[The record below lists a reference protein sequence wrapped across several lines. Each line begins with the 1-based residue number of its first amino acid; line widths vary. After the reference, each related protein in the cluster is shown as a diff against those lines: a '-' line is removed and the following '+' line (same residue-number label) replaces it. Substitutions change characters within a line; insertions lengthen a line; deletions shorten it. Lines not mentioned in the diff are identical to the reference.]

1 MTATRP
7 VDHPGSA
14 QRGRQDRIR
23 LTRSVSFAI
32 FLQLLTIYF
41 WSSPVVAQSTY
52 GSILGTVTDQK
63 GEVIPSAKVTLNDR
77 GKSTERTG
85 VSNQSGDYGFTNV
98 GPGLYDLTVEM
109 SGFQTAHIENIS
121 LQASETKRVD
131 ASLVVGSA
139 MQSVL
144 VQGTEGAVLNTDVSS
159 IAQTKT
165 GQELIDL
172 PVAIASRAQ
181 GSTSPMSTLTT
192 QPGVQTDTNGNLSVM
207 GSTPKMFEMT
217 IDGIST
223 IGAFNSAPISELFPS
238 FNAIEEIRVNEV
250 NASAEYGGV
259 ANISTVSKSGTNS
272 FHGAGFEN
280 WQNQS
285 LNATNPFS
293 ITKPALNLNDYGAY
307 IGGPVLIPRLYNGHD
322 KTFFFGAY
330 EGLNLPKE
338 QTVVESMPT
347 QALRSGDLSAYST
360 PIYNPLHGKSL
371 PRQHDSS
378 VPDLKPGARCPQV
391 FVSAPQYRRHR
402 RHRK

>member
-7 VDHPGSA
+7 VDHSGSA
-14 QRGRQDRIR
+14 QGGRQHRIR
-23 LTRSVSFAI
+23 LTRSFSFAI

-41 WSSPVVAQSTY
+41 WSSPVAAQSTY

-285 LNATNPFS
+285 LDATNPFS

-307 IGGPVLIPRLYNGHD
+307 IGGPVLIPRL
-322 KTFFFGAY
+322 
-330 EGLNLPKE
+330 
-338 QTVVESMPT
+338 
-347 QALRSGDLSAYST
+347 
-360 PIYNPLHGKSL
+360 
-371 PRQHDSS
+371 
-378 VPDLKPGARCPQV
+378 
-391 FVSAPQYRRHR
+391 
-402 RHRK
+402 